1 MPTLHLDALS
11 TTALALLLLA
21 LGSQLKKRSRWLTRL
36 CVPSPVIAGFGFA
49 FLVWLLRDRGW
60 LDIGLDT
67 SLQTPLMVAFFT
79 TVGLGGSLG
88 LLRKG
93 GKTLL
98 VYLSA
103 CWALAILQNLIGVG
117 SAGLLGL
124 DPLLGI
130 MAGAVSLEGGFGA
143 AAAFGP
149 VAEGLGA
156 QGATTVALASATFG
170 MVAGGLLG
178 SPVARWLIER
188 NRLPV
193 QAESDNRLEALGQ
206 QERRQHAAAT
216 LDGNLLLRLLT
227 CVLLVMVLGFWLGD
241 ALEERLGLV
250 LPSYVGAMF
259 IAIVLRNLDDR
270 LGWLRIPDH
279 AVGTLGDV
287 CLGIFLTMAMMS
299 LKFWEL
305 ENLGLP
311 LLGVLFIQVAVLLL
325 LTIFV
330 LFRLLGRNYDAAVLC
345 AGFLGHGLGATPNA
359 VANMGAVC
367 EHYRVFSHK
376 AFIIVPLCGAV
387 LIISSPSRRS
397 PGSSTP
403 SVEPWRRSASGA
415 PAFRRAPRPLA
426 SKTPLFR
433 RNLSE
438 IPTECGNHS

>member
-1 MPTLHLDALS
+1 MPTMHLDALS

-21 LGSQLKKRSRWLTRL
+21 IGSQLKKRSRWLTRL

-98 VYLSA
+98 VYLAA

-117 SAGLLGL
+117 SAGLFGL

-188 NRLPV
+188 NRLLV
-193 QAESDNRLEALGQ
+193 RAESDSELEALGQ
-206 QERRQHAAAT
+206 QEQRQHAVTA

-241 ALEERLGLV
+241 ALQERLGLV

-279 AVGTLGDV
+279 AIGTLGDV

-311 LLGVLFIQVAVLLL
+311 LLGVLFIQVVALLL

-367 EHYRVFSHK
+367 EHYRVFSRK

-387 LIISSPSRRS
+387 LIDLVAI
-397 PGSSTP
+397 
-403 SVEPWRRSASGA
+403 
-415 PAFRRAPRPLA
+415 PAITWFINAF
-426 SKTPLFR
+426 S
-433 RNLSE
+433 
-438 IPTECGNHS
+438 

>member
-143 AAAFGP
+143 AAMI
-149 VAEGLGA
+149 
-156 QGATTVALASATFG
+156 

-387 LIISSPSRRS
+387 LIDLVAI
-397 PGSSTP
+397 
-403 SVEPWRRSASGA
+403 
-415 PAFRRAPRPLA
+415 PAITWFINAF
-426 SKTPLFR
+426 S
-433 RNLSE
+433 
-438 IPTECGNHS
+438 

>member
-49 FLVWLLRDRGW
+49 FLGWLLRDRGW

-387 LIISSPSRRS
+387 LIDLVAI
-397 PGSSTP
+397 
-403 SVEPWRRSASGA
+403 
-415 PAFRRAPRPLA
+415 PAITWFINAF
-426 SKTPLFR
+426 S
-433 RNLSE
+433 
-438 IPTECGNHS
+438 

>member
-49 FLVWLLRDRGW
+49 FLVWLLRDRGR

-299 LKFWEL
+299 LKFWET

-387 LIISSPSRRS
+387 LIDLVAI
-397 PGSSTP
+397 
-403 SVEPWRRSASGA
+403 
-415 PAFRRAPRPLA
+415 PAITWFINAF
-426 SKTPLFR
+426 S
-433 RNLSE
+433 
-438 IPTECGNHS
+438 

>member
-67 SLQTPLMVAFFT
+67 SLQTLLMVAFFT

-227 CVLLVMVLGFWLGD
+227 CVLLVMVLGFWLGY

-387 LIISSPSRRS
+387 LIDLVAI
-397 PGSSTP
+397 
-403 SVEPWRRSASGA
+403 
-415 PAFRRAPRPLA
+415 PAITWFINAF
-426 SKTPLFR
+426 S
-433 RNLSE
+433 
-438 IPTECGNHS
+438 

>member
-227 CVLLVMVLGFWLGD
+227 CMLLVMVLSFWLGD

-387 LIISSPSRRS
+387 LIDLVAI
-397 PGSSTP
+397 
-403 SVEPWRRSASGA
+403 
-415 PAFRRAPRPLA
+415 PAITWFINAF
-426 SKTPLFR
+426 S
-433 RNLSE
+433 
-438 IPTECGNHS
+438 

>member
-227 CVLLVMVLGFWLGD
+227 CVLRGMVLGFWLGD

-387 LIISSPSRRS
+387 LIDLVAI
-397 PGSSTP
+397 
-403 SVEPWRRSASGA
+403 
-415 PAFRRAPRPLA
+415 PAITWFINAF
-426 SKTPLFR
+426 S
-433 RNLSE
+433 
-438 IPTECGNHS
+438 

>member
-67 SLQTPLMVAFFT
+67 SMQTPLMVAFFT

-117 SAGLLGL
+117 SVGLLGL

-299 LKFWEL
+299 LKVWEL

-387 LIISSPSRRS
+387 LIDLVAI
-397 PGSSTP
+397 
-403 SVEPWRRSASGA
+403 
-415 PAFRRAPRPLA
+415 PAITWFINAF
-426 SKTPLFR
+426 S
-433 RNLSE
+433 
-438 IPTECGNHS
+438 

>member
-178 SPVARWLIER
+178 RPVARWLIER

-387 LIISSPSRRS
+387 LIDLVAI
-397 PGSSTP
+397 
-403 SVEPWRRSASGA
+403 
-415 PAFRRAPRPLA
+415 PAITWFINAF
-426 SKTPLFR
+426 S
-433 RNLSE
+433 
-438 IPTECGNHS
+438 

>member
-1 MPTLHLDALS
+1 MPTMHLDALS

-21 LGSQLKKRSRWLTRL
+21 IGSQLKKRSRWLTRL

-98 VYLSA
+98 VYLAA

-117 SAGLLGL
+117 SAGLFGL

-188 NRLPV
+188 NRLLV
-193 QAESDNRLEALGQ
+193 RAESDS
-206 QERRQHAAAT
+206 ERK
-216 LDGNLLLRLLT
+216 
-227 CVLLVMVLGFWLGD
+227 
-241 ALEERLGLV
+241 
-250 LPSYVGAMF
+250 P
-259 IAIVLRNLDDR
+259 
-270 LGWLRIPDH
+270 
-279 AVGTLGDV
+279 
-287 CLGIFLTMAMMS
+287 
-299 LKFWEL
+299 
-305 ENLGLP
+305 
-311 LLGVLFIQVAVLLL
+311 
-325 LTIFV
+325 
-330 LFRLLGRNYDAAVLC
+330 
-345 AGFLGHGLGATPNA
+345 
-359 VANMGAVC
+359 
-367 EHYRVFSHK
+367 
-376 AFIIVPLCGAV
+376 
-387 LIISSPSRRS
+387 
-397 PGSSTP
+397 
-403 SVEPWRRSASGA
+403 SAS
-415 PAFRRAPRPLA
+415 RNSA
-426 SKTPLFR
+426 STR
-433 RNLSE
+433 
-438 IPTECGNHS
+438 

>member
-149 VAEGLGA
+149 VAERLGA

-305 ENLGLP
+305 ESLGLP

-387 LIISSPSRRS
+387 LIDLVAI
-397 PGSSTP
+397 
-403 SVEPWRRSASGA
+403 
-415 PAFRRAPRPLA
+415 PAITWFINAF
-426 SKTPLFR
+426 S
-433 RNLSE
+433 
-438 IPTECGNHS
+438 

>member
-67 SLQTPLMVAFFT
+67 SMQTPLMVAFFT

-103 CWALAILQNLIGVG
+103 CWALAILQNLI
-117 SAGLLGL
+117 A
-124 DPLLGI
+124 
-130 MAGAVSLEGGFGA
+130 
-143 AAAFGP
+143 
-149 VAEGLGA
+149 
-156 QGATTVALASATFG
+156 
-170 MVAGGLLG
+170 
-178 SPVARWLIER
+178 
-188 NRLPV
+188 V

-241 ALEERLGLV
+241 ALQERLGLV

-325 LTIFV
+325 LTIFA

-387 LIISSPSRRS
+387 LIDLVAI
-397 PGSSTP
+397 
-403 SVEPWRRSASGA
+403 
-415 PAFRRAPRPLA
+415 PAITWFINAF
-426 SKTPLFR
+426 S
-433 RNLSE
+433 
-438 IPTECGNHS
+438 

>member
-79 TVGLGGSLG
+79 TVGLGGRLG

-103 CWALAILQNLIGVG
+103 CGALAILQNLIGVG
-117 SAGLLGL
+117 RAGLLGL

-178 SPVARWLIER
+178 RPVARWRIER

-387 LIISSPSRRS
+387 LIDLVAI
-397 PGSSTP
+397 
-403 SVEPWRRSASGA
+403 
-415 PAFRRAPRPLA
+415 PAITWFINAF
-426 SKTPLFR
+426 S
-433 RNLSE
+433 
-438 IPTECGNHS
+438 

>member
-67 SLQTPLMVAFFT
+67 SMQTPLMVAFFT

-178 SPVARWLIER
+178 SPVARWLIDR
-188 NRLPV
+188 TRRPG

-241 ALEERLGLV
+241 ALQERLGLV

-325 LTIFV
+325 LTIFA

-387 LIISSPSRRS
+387 LIDLVAI
-397 PGSSTP
+397 
-403 SVEPWRRSASGA
+403 
-415 PAFRRAPRPLA
+415 PAITWFINAF
-426 SKTPLFR
+426 S
-433 RNLSE
+433 
-438 IPTECGNHS
+438 

>member
-49 FLVWLLRDRGW
+49 LLVWLLRDRGW

-98 VYLSA
+98 VYLAA

-193 QAESDNRLEALGQ
+193 QAESDSRLEALGQ
-206 QERRQHAAAT
+206 QERRQQAGAT

-311 LLGVLFIQVAVLLL
+311 LLGVLLIQVAVLLL

-387 LIISSPSRRS
+387 LIDLVAI
-397 PGSSTP
+397 
-403 SVEPWRRSASGA
+403 
-415 PAFRRAPRPLA
+415 PAITWFINAF
-426 SKTPLFR
+426 S
-433 RNLSE
+433 
-438 IPTECGNHS
+438 

>member
-67 SLQTPLMVAFFT
+67 SMQTPLMVAFFT

-206 QERRQHAAAT
+206 QERRQ
-216 LDGNLLLRLLT
+216 LT

-299 LKFWEL
+299 LKVWEL

-387 LIISSPSRRS
+387 LIDLVAI
-397 PGSSTP
+397 
-403 SVEPWRRSASGA
+403 
-415 PAFRRAPRPLA
+415 PAITWFINAF
-426 SKTPLFR
+426 S
-433 RNLSE
+433 
-438 IPTECGNHS
+438 

>member
-1 MPTLHLDALS
+1 M
-11 TTALALLLLA
+11 LLLA
-21 LGSQLKKRSRWLTRL
+21 IGSQLKKRSRWLTRL

-98 VYLSA
+98 VYLAA

-117 SAGLLGL
+117 SAGLFGL

-188 NRLPV
+188 NRLLV
-193 QAESDNRLEALGQ
+193 RAESDSELEALGQ
-206 QERRQHAAAT
+206 QEQRQHAVTA

-241 ALEERLGLV
+241 ALQERLGLV

-279 AVGTLGDV
+279 AIGTLGDV

-311 LLGVLFIQVAVLLL
+311 LLGVLFIQVVALLL

-367 EHYRVFSHK
+367 EHYRVFSRK

-387 LIISSPSRRS
+387 LIDLVAI
-397 PGSSTP
+397 
-403 SVEPWRRSASGA
+403 
-415 PAFRRAPRPLA
+415 PAITWFINAF
-426 SKTPLFR
+426 S
-433 RNLSE
+433 
-438 IPTECGNHS
+438 

>member
-241 ALEERLGLV
+241 VLEERLGLV

-387 LIISSPSRRS
+387 LIDLVAI
-397 PGSSTP
+397 
-403 SVEPWRRSASGA
+403 
-415 PAFRRAPRPLA
+415 PAITWFINAF
-426 SKTPLFR
+426 S
-433 RNLSE
+433 
-438 IPTECGNHS
+438 

>member
-60 LDIGLDT
+60 PDIGLDT

-387 LIISSPSRRS
+387 LIDLVAI
-397 PGSSTP
+397 
-403 SVEPWRRSASGA
+403 
-415 PAFRRAPRPLA
+415 PAITWFINAF
-426 SKTPLFR
+426 S
-433 RNLSE
+433 
-438 IPTECGNHS
+438 

>member
-143 AAAFGP
+143 AAGPGP

-387 LIISSPSRRS
+387 LIDLVAI
-397 PGSSTP
+397 
-403 SVEPWRRSASGA
+403 
-415 PAFRRAPRPLA
+415 PAITWFINAF
-426 SKTPLFR
+426 S
-433 RNLSE
+433 
-438 IPTECGNHS
+438 

>member
-79 TVGLGGSLG
+79 TVSLGGSLG

-387 LIISSPSRRS
+387 LIDLVAI
-397 PGSSTP
+397 
-403 SVEPWRRSASGA
+403 
-415 PAFRRAPRPLA
+415 PAITWFINAF
-426 SKTPLFR
+426 S
-433 RNLSE
+433 
-438 IPTECGNHS
+438 